1 MKRHNLKK
9 KFFFNKFLILI
20 FNFNKYFLIKKKM
33 FYYRDYIGLIYKSI
47 IYIKHNIST
56 TIIIIV

>member
-9 KFFFNKFLILI
+9 KFF